1 MKTYI
6 DFMDLAKELGR
17 EYNMYT
23 LVSDCGD
30 FVLEYYMDRSN
41 RRMIF
46 NYELLV
52 AAKSGQLITLAHESF
67 LHKSALVKAVIEIDV
82 QSWTLVEGE

>member
-1 MKTYI
+1 MKTYTQ
-6 DFMDLAKELGR
+6 FMDLAKKLGK
-17 EYNMYT
+17 EYNLFT
-23 LVSDCGD
+23 LESECGD

-41 RRMIF
+41 RRTFF
-46 NYELLV
+46 NYELFV
-52 AAKSGQLITLAHESF
+52 VAKSGRFISLAHESF